1 MRHRLSDRRAS
12 EAHWAKEITT
22 MLNYL
27 PPSHQILNAARDAS
41 GGDIA
46 RAMRWYR
53 TEPIVPLDFKTA
65 ERLVAE
71 GRADDVLRAMRSSE
85 VGLAR

>member
-1 MRHRLSDRRAS
+1 MSND
-12 EAHWAKEITT
+12 
-22 MLNYL
+22 L

-53 TEPIVPLDFKTA
+53 TEPIVPLDYKTA

-71 GRADDVLRAMRSSE
+71 GRAADVLRAMRCSE
-85 VGLAR
+85 VGLTGWPFRNRERLA

>member
-1 MRHRLSDRRAS
+1 MSS
-12 EAHWAKEITT
+12 
-22 MLNYL
+22 YL

-53 TEPIVPLDFKTA
+53 TEPIVALEFKTA

-71 GRADDVLRAMRSSE
+71 GRAGDVLRAMSFLE
-85 VGLAR
+85 VGLGR

>member
-1 MRHRLSDRRAS
+1 MIID
-12 EAHWAKEITT
+12 
-22 MLNYL
+22 L

-46 RAMRWYR
+46 RAIRWYR
-53 TEPIVPLDFKTA
+53 TEPIVLLGYKTA

-71 GRADDVLRAMRSSE
+71 GRAEDVLRTMKSSDACFT
-85 VGLAR
+85 G

>member
-1 MRHRLSDRRAS
+1 MSNRRVS
-12 EAHWAKEITT
+12 EAHWVKVIPII
-22 MLNYL
+22 MNHPNHL

-53 TEPIVPLDFKTA
+53 TEPIIPLEYKTA

-71 GRADDVLRAMRSSE
+71 GRANDVLLAMSSSG
-85 VGLAR
+85 VGLTR

>member
-1 MRHRLSDRRAS
+1 MTH
-12 EAHWAKEITT
+12 
-22 MLNYL
+22 L
-27 PPSHQILNAARDAS
+27 PLSHQILNAARDAS

-53 TEPIVPLDFKTA
+53 TEPIIPLEYKTA

-85 VGLAR
+85 IRLAR